1 MAAAPSK
8 ASQHL
13 ARQLFGLSLVN
24 GLVSAAQVE
33 GVLAYLEKHPPAQP
47 LAVLEAYRRLIAR
60 ELAKGELVVEHAGP
74 IGEGIL
80 RSLEGA
86 FTQKYKRQVTARS
99 VRNASLIA
107 GLRLRLGDDL
117 YEASIANQLAQLGT
131 AAAAA

>member
-8 ASQHL
+8 ASQQL
-13 ARQLFGLSLVN
+13 ARQLFALSLVD
-24 GLVSAAQVE
+24 GLVSESQVE

-74 IGEGIL
+74 IAEGIL

-86 FTQKYKRQVTARS
+86 FTQKYKRQVTARG
-99 VRNASLIA
+99 VHNASLIA
-107 GLRLRLGDDL
+107 GLRLHIGDDL
-117 YEASIANQLAQLGT
+117 YEASVAQQLSQLSV
-131 AAAAA
+131 AAAA

>member
-8 ASQHL
+8 ASQQL
-13 ARQLFGLSLVN
+13 ARQLFGLSLAN
-24 GLVSAAQVE
+24 GIVSAERVE

-47 LAVLEAYRRLIAR
+47 LAVLEGYRRLVSR

-107 GLRLRLGDDL
+107 GLRLHIGDDL
-117 YEASIANQLAQLGT
+117 YEASVAQQLSELSIG
-131 AAAAA
+131 AAA

>member
-8 ASQHL
+8 ASQQL
-13 ARQLFGLSLVN
+13 ARQLFALSFAN
-24 GLVSAAQVE
+24 GLVSAERVE

-47 LAVLEAYRRLIAR
+47 LAVLEAYRRRIAR

-74 IGEGIL
+74 IGDGIL

-99 VRNASLIA
+99 VHNASLIA
-107 GLRLRLGDDL
+107 GLRLHIGDDL
-117 YEASIANQLAQLGT
+117 YEASVAQQLSQLSV
-131 AAAAA
+131 AAAA